1 MAALT
6 QFCWYE
12 TLETFTQTSPA
23 NVLITTENVNNEAAS
38 GLQGTVRKFT
48 NALLGNHRLDNCFCK
63 RTVNRIKGWII
74 AV

>member
-12 TLETFTQTSPA
+12 TLEPFIKTLPA
-23 NVLITTENVNNEAAS
+23 NMLITTENNNNEAAS
-38 GLQGTVRKFT
+38 GLQGTIRKFT
-48 NALLGNHRLDNCFCK
+48 NASLDNHCFCK
-63 RTVNRIKGWII
+63 RTVNRIKRWII